1 MSRLILLS
9 AAFVILSAQSSR
21 ADDPVFSGPQAG
33 EKLPPF
39 EFKGVFGDLAGKK
52 IDLIKRAE
60 KKSVALIF
68 VHARTRPAFGLTN
81 LVMKFAATRSK
92 AGLDSGVVFLTDDA
106 TSTES
111 WLRKVEK
118 HFPKGATFG
127 LSLDGAE
134 GPGAYGLNRNVTL
147 TVLVGKEGK
156 VTANF
161 ALVQPSIQADGPKI
175 LKAIVDVSG
184 GGKVPSVEELA
195 GPRYRGQNSRGK
207 PSTDK
212 PSTDKPNTDKPN
224 TRRPAR
230 QNDAKLT
237 SLLRSLIN
245 KQASKDDVNKV
256 ASEIEK
262 YIEKNE
268 AARKEL
274 ARIAGTVVNS
284 GKLSNY
290 GTAAAQEKLKEW
302 EKKFPAKP
310 QERAKEKPADK
321 KSDEK
326 PSADKKSAE
335 KKSDG

>member
-9 AAFVILSAQSSR
+9 VTFVILISQMAR
-21 ADDPVFSGPQAG
+21 TEDPVFSGPQVG
-33 EKLPPF
+33 EKLSPF

-52 IDLIKRAE
+52 IDLIRQAE
-60 KKSVALIF
+60 KKSVSLIF

-92 AGLDSGVVFLTDDA
+92 AGLESAVVFLTDDA
-106 TSTES
+106 TSTET
-111 WLRKVEK
+111 WMRQVEK
-118 HFPKGATFG
+118 HFPKGVTYG
-127 LSLDGAE
+127 VSLDGPE

-161 ALVQPSIQADGPKI
+161 ALVQPSVQADGPKI

-184 GGKVPSVEELA
+184 GGKVPSIEELA
-195 GPRYRGQNSRGK
+195 GPRYRGQDSRD
-207 PSTDK
+207 T
-212 PSTDKPNTDKPN
+212 
-224 TRRPAR
+224 PAR
-230 QNDAKLT
+230 QTDPELT

-245 KQASKDDVNKV
+245 KQASEEDVSKAARELDAHV
-256 ASEIEK
+256 
-262 YIEKNE
+262 EKNE

-274 ARIAGTVVNS
+274 ARIASTVVNS

-302 EKKFPAKP
+302 VKKFG
-310 QERAKEKPADK
+310 EKPKDRKNETSDDEKQTDK
-321 KSDEK
+321 KTED
-326 PSADKKSAE
+326 
-335 KKSDG
+335 

>member
-9 AAFVILSAQSSR
+9 AALVILSVQSLR

-39 EFKGVFGDLAGKK
+39 EFKGVFGGLAGKK
-52 IDLIKRAE
+52 IDLVKRAE

-81 LVMKFAATRSK
+81 LVMKFAAARSK
-92 AGLDSGVVFLTDDA
+92 AGLEAGVVFLTDDA

-111 WLRKVEK
+111 WLRVVEK
-118 HFPKGATFG
+118 HFPKGATYG
-127 LSLDGAE
+127 LSLDGLE

-184 GGKVPSVEELA
+184 GGKVPSIEELA
-195 GPRYRGQNSRGK
+195 GPRYRGQNSRNK
-207 PSTDK
+207 PSTE
-212 PSTDKPNTDKPN
+212 KPNTDKP
-224 TRRPAR
+224 AR
-230 QNDAKLT
+230 QTDAKLT

-245 KQASKDDVNKV
+245 KQASKDDVKKA

-268 AARKEL
+268 AARREL
-274 ARIAGTVVNS
+274 ARIASTVVNS

-290 GTAAAQEKLKEW
+290 GTAAAQEQLKEW

-310 QERAKEKPADK
+310 QKRAKEKPSEK
-321 KSDEK
+321 KSDE
-326 PSADKKSAE
+326 KKSAE
-335 KKSDG
+335 KKSAEKKSAEKKSAEKSDE

>member
-9 AAFVILSAQSSR
+9 AAFVILCAQSLR

-81 LVMKFAATRSK
+81 LVMRFAAARSK
-92 AGLDSGVVFLTDDA
+92 AGLEAGVVFLTDDA

-111 WLRKVEK
+111 WLRVVEK
-118 HFPKGATFG
+118 HFPKGATYG
-127 LSLDGAE
+127 LSLDGLE

-184 GGKVPSVEELA
+184 GGKVPSIEELA
-195 GPRYRGQNSRGK
+195 GPRYRGQNSRDKPGADK

-212 PSTDKPNTDKPN
+212 PSTRK
-224 TRRPAR
+224 PAR

-245 KQASKDDVNKV
+245 KQASKDDVKKA

-284 GKLSNY
+284 GKLTNY
-290 GTAAAQEKLKEW
+290 GTAVAQEKLKEW

-310 QERAKEKPADK
+310 QERGREKSTEKKSVEKPTA
-321 KSDEK
+321 EK
-326 PSADKKSAE
+326 PSEKKPTEKKKST
-335 KKSDG
+335 

>member
-39 EFKGVFGDLAGKK
+39 EFKGVLGDVAGKK
-52 IDLIKRAE
+52 IDLVKRAE

-92 AGLDSGVVFLTDDA
+92 AGLESGVVFLTDDA
-106 TSTES
+106 TSMES

-118 HFPKGATFG
+118 HFPKGVTYG

-156 VTANF
+156 AAANF

-195 GPRYRGQNSRGK
+195 GPRYRGQNSR
-207 PSTDK
+207 DK
-212 PSTDKPNTDKPN
+212 PGADKPD
-224 TRRPAR
+224 TRKPAR

-245 KQASKDDVNKV
+245 KQASKDGVKKA

-290 GTAAAQEKLKEW
+290 GTTAAQEKLKEW

-310 QERAKEKPADK
+310 QERGRERSTDKKSVEKPTAEKPAEKKPTEKK
-321 KSDEK
+321 KST
-326 PSADKKSAE
+326 
-335 KKSDG
+335 

>member
-9 AAFVILSAQSSR
+9 AVLVVLSSQFSQ

-33 EKLPPF
+33 EKLIPF
-39 EFKGVFGDLAGKK
+39 EYKGVFGDLAGKK
-52 IDLIKRAE
+52 IDLVKRAE

-92 AGLDSGVVFLTDDA
+92 AGLEAGVVFLTDDP

-111 WLRKVEK
+111 WLRLVEK
-118 HFPKGATFG
+118 HFPKGPTYG
-127 LSLDGAE
+127 LSLDGVE

-147 TVLVGKEGK
+147 TILVGKEGK
-156 VTANF
+156 VTDNF

-195 GPRYRGQNSRGK
+195 GPRYRGQDSR
-207 PSTDK
+207 DK
-212 PSTDKPNTDKPN
+212 PSSDQPS
-224 TRRPAR
+224 TRKSPRR
-230 QNDAKLT
+230 SDAKLT

-245 KQASKDDVNKV
+245 KQASRDDVSRT
-256 ASEIEK
+256 AAEIDK

-268 AARKEL
+268 AARKDL

-284 GKLSNY
+284 GRLSNY
-290 GTAAAQEKLKEW
+290 GTAPAQEKLKEW
-302 EKKFPAKP
+302 ATKFPTRP
-310 QERAKEKPADK
+310 QERTN
-321 KSDEK
+321 
-326 PSADKKSAE
+326 KKSAE
-335 KKSDG
+335 EKKPAGKNDDG